1 MFSRRKDSMKRKCY
15 VFSRYKQ
22 RNKMSIL
29 YIQCELQEDKYGGA
43 SSSSSAIYVWKARK
57 DHES

>member
-1 MFSRRKDSMKRKCY
+1 MKRKRY

-22 RNKMSIL
+22 RNEMSIV
-29 YIQCELQEDKYGGA
+29 YIQCELQQDKYGDA

-57 DHES
+57 EHES